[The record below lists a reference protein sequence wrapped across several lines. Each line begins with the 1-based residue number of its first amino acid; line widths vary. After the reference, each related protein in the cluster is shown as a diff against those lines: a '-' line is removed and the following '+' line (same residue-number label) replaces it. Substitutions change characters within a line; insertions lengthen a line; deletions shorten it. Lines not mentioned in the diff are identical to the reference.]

1 MRRWQQ
7 DLKRGSCI
15 SAYSDIG
22 RVFQQNTHLYSHH
35 FLVNTYWQTTSA
47 LISMNCLPS
56 VQIFLSL
63 WAKHLVLFMHLLF
76 HWMPNLSWVSLYLL
90 FFMCLCVHPRVD
102 VNSTEKRGVQS
113 EAMSLRGMSLLLH
126 EKPYLHSGDFQVFTE
141 IVWVGCRCVTS
152 HRGIFFFSI
161 FPSRLQI
168 AFSSS

>member
-1 MRRWQQ
+1 M
-7 DLKRGSCI
+7 
-15 SAYSDIG
+15 
-22 RVFQQNTHLYSHH
+22 
-35 FLVNTYWQTTSA
+35 NTYWQTTSA

-126 EKPYLHSGDFQVFTE
+126 EKPCLHSGDFQVFTV

-152 HRGIFFFSI
+152 HRGIFFFQFFHHDFKLHFHQAKPTLLSHLSGGDI
-161 FPSRLQI
+161 LGIYSHEKKKKSWSAIIHFGAI
-168 AFSSS
+168 